1 MSNNGSQQFEFHPL
15 ELSQLDAVLA
25 LEQEVLDNLE
35 RPDLLR
41 RNTLDMWH
49 KCLQPP
55 HLCLGA
61 WVGEELAGFAVLYV
75 PQPGDGEDLSVLLT
89 KVDAAAHTSANF
101 KICIVRPQWRGR
113 GLQVLLGKHLG
124 REARARG
131 IDLLCATASP
141 YNKPSVHS
149 LLALGYQADHILTK
163 YGYERMLF
171 YCVNFDIRI

>member
-25 LEQEVLDNLE
+25 LEQEALDNLE

-61 WVGEELAGFAVLYV
+61 WVRGELVGFAVLYV
-75 PQPGDGEDLSVLLT
+75 PAKGDAEDLSALLVQ
-89 KVDAAAHTSANF
+89 VDATPYISANF
-101 KICIVRPQWRGR
+101 KICIVHPQWRGR
-113 GLQVLLGKHLG
+113 HLQCL
-124 REARARG
+124 
-131 IDLLCATASP
+131 IWLCAWQCHSP
-141 YNKPSVHS
+141 YCWWSCCAQC
-149 LLALGYQADHILTK
+149 LRCWC
-163 YGYERMLF
+163 YGF
-171 YCVNFDIRI
+171 SG

>member
-25 LEQEVLDNLE
+25 LEQEALDNLE

-61 WVGEELAGFAVLYV
+61 WVRGELVGFAVLYV
-75 PQPGDGEDLSVLLT
+75 PAKGDAEDLSALLVQ
-89 KVDAAAHTSANF
+89 VDATPYEGDIYRCF
-101 KICIVRPQWRGR
+101 W
-113 GLQVLLGKHLG
+113 
-124 REARARG
+124 
-131 IDLLCATASP
+131 AS
-141 YNKPSVHS
+141 NCTRR
-149 LLALGYQADHILTK
+149 L
-163 YGYERMLF
+163 
-171 YCVNFDIRI
+171 RIGA

>member
-25 LEQEVLDNLE
+25 LEQEALDNLE

-61 WVGEELAGFAVLYV
+61 WVRGELVGFAVLYV
-75 PQPGDGEDLSVLLT
+75 PAKGDGPRQRSR
-89 KVDAAAHTSANF
+89 
-101 KICIVRPQWRGR
+101 RPPPGPT
-113 GLQVLLGKHLG
+113 HLHRYEG
-124 REARARG
+124 H
-131 IDLLCATASP
+131 ID
-141 YNKPSVHS
+141 
-149 LLALGYQADHILTK
+149 
-163 YGYERMLF
+163 
-171 YCVNFDIRI
+171 